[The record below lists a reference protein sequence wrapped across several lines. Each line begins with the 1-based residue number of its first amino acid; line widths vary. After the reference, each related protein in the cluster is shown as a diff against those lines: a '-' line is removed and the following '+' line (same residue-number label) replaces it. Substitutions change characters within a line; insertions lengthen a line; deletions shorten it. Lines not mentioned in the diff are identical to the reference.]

1 MKPNT
6 DNNTQEAS
14 STAPAGYA
22 KPRWGLGEAADKQME
37 LMEAILRRH
46 DAAVEHSFA
55 VTKDA
60 EAKEIVEEGVEHF
73 MAASAGVAP
82 QQKLMVGV
90 KYCLGALK
98 EWRKRGPE
106 GASHTE
112 KLIDTAS

>member
-1 MKPNT
+1 MNKTT
-6 DNNTQEAS
+6 DQSGDSFAACPGS
-14 STAPAGYA
+14 A
-22 KPRWGLGEAADKQME
+22 KPRWGMGEAADKQME
-37 LMEAILRRH
+37 LLEAILRRH

-98 EWRKRGPE
+98 EWRKHGPE
-106 GASHTE
+106 GASQT
-112 KLIDTAS
+112 D